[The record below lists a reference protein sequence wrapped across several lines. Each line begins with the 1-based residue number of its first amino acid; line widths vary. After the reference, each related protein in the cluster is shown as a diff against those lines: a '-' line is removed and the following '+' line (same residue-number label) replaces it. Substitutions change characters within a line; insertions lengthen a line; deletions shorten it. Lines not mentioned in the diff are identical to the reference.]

1 MTSAGSSLAG
11 AWSVYPIAVV
21 LGGLGIILGAVYM
34 LWMVERVFWGPL
46 DNPKNEGLADISLRE
61 LIVVAPLLVFI
72 IWIGVFPTTFL
83 NPMEAAVRLLL
94 AR

>member
-1 MTSAGSSLAG
+1 
-11 AWSVYPIAVV
+11 
-21 LGGLGIILGAVYM
+21 
-34 LWMVERVFWGPL
+34 
-46 DNPKNEGLADISLRE
+46 
-61 LIVVAPLLVFI
+61 LLVFI